1 MTMTDTL
8 VPFAE
13 AVRRYEPLIGL
24 ETHVELGTRTKM
36 FCGCTTTFG
45 AEPNS
50 QVCPV
55 CLGLPGSLPVVN
67 RIAIEYTIRI
77 GLALNCS
84 IATWCRF
91 ARKNY
96 FYPDMPKNF
105 QISQYDEPLCTDG
118 YLDVAVED
126 KTVRVG
132 IERVHL
138 EEDTGK
144 SLHVGGATGRIHGA
158 EYSLVDYNR
167 AGIPLVEI
175 VTKPIEGT
183 DADAPVAARAYV
195 TELRD
200 LLRSLAVSDVRMEEG
215 SLRCDV
221 NTSLAPRGSG
231 RWGTRTE
238 TKNVNSLRS
247 VERAVRF
254 EIERQAAVLD
264 AGGRVIQETRH
275 FHEDTGTTTP
285 GRSKEEAQ
293 DYRYFP
299 EPDLVPV
306 APPVDWVEQI
316 RAALPETPSARRA
329 RLQAEWNLSE
339 TDMTALTNA
348 GALDLV
354 AETVAAGASP
364 ADARKWWLGELARR
378 ANEAGTEPANLAIT
392 PADVARVAELV
403 ATGALNDH
411 LARDVIDG
419 VLAGEGSPDE
429 VVATRG
435 LAVVSDEG
443 ALTAAIDE
451 AIAANPDVV
460 AKIRDGKTKAAGF
473 LVGAVMKATSGKAD
487 AARVLEL
494 ILERLSELAQIPI
507 CRANTREPTNPAG
520 PNGARRRGRA
530 TAGAGAGA
538 TGRTRHF
545 GPNEEGWGPR
555 RRLSAPSGRRPGP
568 RSLPA

>member
-1 MTMTDTL
+1 MTTTDTL

-13 AVRRYEPLIGL
+13 ALARYEPVIGL

-36 FCGCTTTFG
+36 FCGCGTTFG

-67 RIAIEYTIRI
+67 RNAIEYAIRI

-84 IATWCRF
+84 IAPWGRF

-105 QISQYDEPLCTDG
+105 QISQYDEPLCVDG
-118 YLDVAVED
+118 WLDVLVEEAD
-126 KTVRVG
+126 GGQRTVRVG

-158 EYSLVDYNR
+158 DYSLVDYNR

-175 VTKPIEGT
+175 VTKVIEGT
-183 DADAPVAARAYV
+183 GADAPVVARAYV

-200 LLRSLAVSDVRMEEG
+200 LVRSLGVSDVRMEEG

-221 NTSLAPRGSG
+221 NTSLSPRGSG

-247 VERAVRF
+247 VERAVYF

-264 AGGRVIQETRH
+264 AGGRIVQETRH
-275 FHEDTGTTTP
+275 FHEDTGTTTS

-306 APPVDWVEQI
+306 APSAGWVEQI
-316 RAALPETPSARRA
+316 RAALPEAPSARRA
-329 RLQAEWNLSE
+329 RLQAEWALSE
-339 TDMTALTNA
+339 ADMNALRNA
-348 GALDLV
+348 DALDLV
-354 AETVAAGASP
+354 AETVTAGASP

-378 ANEAGTEPANLAIT
+378 ANERGTDLAALAIS
-392 PADVARVAELV
+392 PGQVAQIAKLV
-403 ATGALNDH
+403 SSGALNDQ
-411 LARDVIDG
+411 LARQVFDG
-419 VLAGEGSPDE
+419 VLAGEGGPDE
-429 VVATRG
+429 VVAARG

-443 ALTAAIDE
+443 ALTTAVDE
-451 AIAANPDVV
+451 AITAHPDV
-460 AKIRDGKTKAAGF
+460 AARIRDGKVNAAGV
-473 LVGAVMKATSGKAD
+473 LVGAVMKATRGQAD
-487 AARVLEL
+487 AARVREL
-494 ILERLSELAQIPI
+494 ILERLS
-507 CRANTREPTNPAG
+507 
-520 PNGARRRGRA
+520 
-530 TAGAGAGA
+530 
-538 TGRTRHF
+538 
-545 GPNEEGWGPR
+545 
-555 RRLSAPSGRRPGP
+555 
-568 RSLPA
+568 